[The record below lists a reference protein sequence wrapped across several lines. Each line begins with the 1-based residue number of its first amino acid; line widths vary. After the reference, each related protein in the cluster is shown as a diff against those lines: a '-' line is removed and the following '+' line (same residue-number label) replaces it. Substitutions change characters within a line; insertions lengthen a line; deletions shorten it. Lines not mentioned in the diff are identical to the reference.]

1 MVFIFKFPLGNTW
14 AFQKRKLSPKSCPLL
29 QVPSP
34 GWGSLG
40 GIHSMPFAQSR
51 HNKCEFDFS
60 TGVDGKNQMLLAHL
74 GWAPT
79 GAGLESGV
87 GG

>member
-1 MVFIFKFPLGNTW
+1 
-14 AFQKRKLSPKSCPLL
+14 
-29 QVPSP
+29 
-34 GWGSLG
+34 
-40 GIHSMPFAQSR
+40 MPFAQSR